1 MTDVFQ
7 SLCLGSEDGHFSQN
21 NNSVMPKI
29 KQKISCEALKEKKKG
44 SVHAKEAHKQ
54 TRMSSRTTAMVALT
68 ASEQMLIFLRL
79 MRSLKDY

>member
-29 KQKISCEALKEKKKG
+29 KPKISCEAFKKEKG
-44 SVHAKEAHKQ
+44 SVHAKEPHKQ

-68 ASEQMLIFLRL
+68 ASEQMLILLRL